1 MNDIK
6 QSGNRL
12 LFHAPRQKG
21 WSISIKAENMTLHP
35 GFPLMKQGDI
45 VSFYHLQMPRW
56 LFTESKYMALS
67 LEAKVAY
74 TFLLNRFQLSRMNGW
89 VNEEGEVFIV
99 FTRESLAAEMQV
111 SYRKAIDSFKELVK
125 AQLIWEK
132 RIGRG
137 RPNQIYLAAV
147 QLTEE
152 EKNSHTS
159 APFIKQESRPA
170 RSAHQEDAA
179 AVERPVEK
187 VEPPAQDLQKPQA
200 QKCGSGT
207 SRTAEIAPLDLR
219 ESHPNNTEQRE
230 KEFSQKAV
238 SPSIFGPTDEDSD
251 LEEII
256 ERSELW
262 ILPEEVR
269 GGVRSA
275 IERLFYSERLKLG
288 DVVLPQAK
296 IRSHLWQLDGEIIQ
310 DAYAKLRAHTVGEV
324 KNSSFYVM
332 VVIFNCAL
340 LPEPADGNR
349 SISLAARPQAG

>member
-1 MNDIK
+1 M
-6 QSGNRL
+6 
-12 LFHAPRQKG
+12 
-21 WSISIKAENMTLHP
+21 KAENMTHP

-89 VNEEGEVFIV
+89 VNEDGEVFIV
-99 FTRESLAAEMQV
+99 FTRESLATEMQV

-132 RIGRG
+132 RLGWG

-152 EKNSHTS
+152 EKSSHAS
-159 APFIKQESRPA
+159 APFIEREPRPA
-170 RSAHQEDAA
+170 RSAHQEDAPT
-179 AVERPVEK
+179 VETAVEK
-187 VEPPAQDLQKPQA
+187 VDSPAQDLPKSQV
-200 QKCGSGT
+200 QKCGFGT
-207 SRTAEIAPLDLR
+207 SRTAKTAPSDLP
-219 ESHPNNTEQRE
+219 ESHPSNTEQRE
-230 KEFSQKAV
+230 KDLIQKEV
-238 SPSIFGPTDEDSD
+238 SPSVLEPADEDGD

-269 GGVRSA
+269 GVFRSA
-275 IERLFYSERLKLG
+275 IERLFYSQRLKLG

-296 IRSHLWQLDGEIIQ
+296 IRSHLWQLDGEIVQ
-310 DAYAKLRAHTVGEV
+310 EAYAKLRAHTVGEV

-332 VVIFNCAL
+332 VVIFNCIWEVHSDL
-340 LPEPADGNR
+340 LVDPDLNQ
-349 SISLAARPQAG
+349 LAIPSRPGGGAPC

>member
-1 MNDIK
+1 MK
-6 QSGNRL
+6 V
-12 LFHAPRQKG
+12 
-21 WSISIKAENMTLHP
+21 ENMTHP

-99 FTRESLAAEMQV
+99 FTRESLATEMQV

-132 RIGRG
+132 RLGRG

-152 EKNSHTS
+152 EKSSHLS
-159 APFIKQESRPA
+159 APFVEKEARPA
-170 RSAHQEDAA
+170 ESAHQGDASI
-179 AVERPVEK
+179 VERPVEK
-187 VEPPAQDLQKPQA
+187 VDSPAQELQKPHI
-200 QKCGSGT
+200 QKCESGT

-219 ESHPNNTEQRE
+219 ESHPSNTEQRE
-230 KEFSQKAV
+230 KEFSQKDV
-238 SPSIFGPTDEDSD
+238 SQSVLEQTDEDSD

-269 GGVRSA
+269 GVFRNA

-296 IRSHLWQLDGEIIQ
+296 IRSHLWQLDGEIVQ
-310 DAYAKLRAHTVGEV
+310 DAYAKLRAHTAGKV

-332 VVIFNCAL
+332 VVLFNCIWEVHSDLLVDPYLNQLAL
-340 LPEPADGNR
+340 P
-349 SISLAARPQAG
+349 SRPGGGAPC

>member
-1 MNDIK
+1 M
-6 QSGNRL
+6 
-12 LFHAPRQKG
+12 
-21 WSISIKAENMTLHP
+21 KAENMTHP

-89 VNEEGEVFIV
+89 VNEDGEVFIV
-99 FTRESLAAEMQV
+99 FTRESLATEMQV

-132 RIGRG
+132 RLGWG

-152 EKNSHTS
+152 EKSPHTS
-159 APFIKQESRPA
+159 APFVEKESRPA
-170 RSAHQEDAA
+170 ESAHQEDAA
-179 AVERPVEK
+179 AVEMPVEK
-187 VEPPAQDLQKPQA
+187 VDSPSQDLPKPQA

-207 SRTAEIAPLDLR
+207 SRTAKAAPLDLR

-230 KEFSQKAV
+230 KELIQKDV
-238 SPSIFGPTDEDSD
+238 SPSVLAQTDEDSD

-262 ILPEEVR
+262 ILPEEVQ
-269 GGVRSA
+269 GVFRSA

-288 DVVLPQAK
+288 DVVLPQTK
-296 IRSHLWQLDGEIIQ
+296 IRSHLWQLHGEIVQ
-310 DAYAKLRAHTVGEV
+310 DAYAKLRAHTAGKV
-324 KNSSFYVM
+324 KNSSIYVM
-332 VVIFNCAL
+332 VVIFNCIWEVQSDLLVDPYLNQLAL
-340 LPEPADGNR
+340 P
-349 SISLAARPQAG
+349 SRPGGGAPC

>member
-1 MNDIK
+1 M
-6 QSGNRL
+6 
-12 LFHAPRQKG
+12 
-21 WSISIKAENMTLHP
+21 KAENMTHP

-56 LFTESKYMALS
+56 LFTESRYMALS

-74 TFLLNRFQLSRMNGW
+74 TFLLNRFQLSRMNDW

-132 RIGRG
+132 RLGRG

-152 EKNSHTS
+152 EKSSHAS
-159 APFIKQESRPA
+159 APFLNKEDVKPERPA
-170 RSAHQEDAA
+170 ESAHQEDAPT
-179 AVERPVEK
+179 VERQVER
-187 VEPPAQDLQKPQA
+187 VDSPAQDLPKPQFL
-200 QKCGSGT
+200 KCGFGT
-207 SRTAEIAPLDLR
+207 SRTAEMAPLDLP
-219 ESHPNNTEQRE
+219 ESHPSNTEQRE
-230 KEFSQKAV
+230 KEFSQKDV
-238 SPSIFGPTDEDSD
+238 SPSVLARTDEDSD

-262 ILPEEVR
+262 TLPEEVQ
-269 GGVRSA
+269 GVFRSA

-296 IRSHLWQLDGEIIQ
+296 IRPHLWQLDGEIVQ
-310 DAYAKLRAHTVGEV
+310 DAYAKLRAHTVGKV

-332 VVIFNCAL
+332 VVIFNCIWEVHSDLLVDPYLNQLAL
-340 LPEPADGNR
+340 P
-349 SISLAARPQAG
+349 SRPGGGAPC

>member
-1 MNDIK
+1 M
-6 QSGNRL
+6 
-12 LFHAPRQKG
+12 
-21 WSISIKAENMTLHP
+21 KAENVTLHP

-89 VNEEGEVFIV
+89 VNEAGEVFII
-99 FTRESLAAEMQV
+99 FTREALAAEMQV

-147 QLTEE
+147 QLAEE
-152 EKNSHTS
+152 EKSSHAS
-159 APFIKQESRPA
+159 APFIEQESRPA
-170 RSAHQEDAA
+170 RSAHQEDAPT
-179 AVERPVEK
+179 VETAVEK
-187 VEPPAQDLQKPQA
+187 VDSPAQDLPKPQV
-200 QKCGSGT
+200 QKCGFGT
-207 SRTAEIAPLDLR
+207 SRTAKTAPSDLPESHPSNTDLR
-219 ESHPNNTEQRE
+219 EKDLIQ
-230 KEFSQKAV
+230 KEV
-238 SPSIFGPTDEDSD
+238 SPSVLEPADKDSD

-269 GGVRSA
+269 GVFRSA
-275 IERLFYSERLKLG
+275 IERLFYSQRLKLG

-296 IRSHLWQLDGEIIQ
+296 IRSHLWQLDGEIVQ
-310 DAYAKLRAHTVGEV
+310 DAYAKLRAHTAGKV

-332 VVIFNCAL
+332 VVIFNCIWEVHSDL
-340 LPEPADGNR
+340 LVDPYLNQLAIPSRPEGGAPC
-349 SISLAARPQAG
+349 

>member
-1 MNDIK
+1 M
-6 QSGNRL
+6 
-12 LFHAPRQKG
+12 
-21 WSISIKAENMTLHP
+21 KAENMTLHP

-89 VNEEGEVFIV
+89 VNEAGEVFIV

-152 EKNSHTS
+152 EKSSHAS
-159 APFIKQESRPA
+159 APFIEREPRPA
-170 RSAHQEDAA
+170 RSAHQEDAPT
-179 AVERPVEK
+179 VETAVEK
-187 VEPPAQDLQKPQA
+187 VDSPAQDLPKSQA
-200 QKCGSGT
+200 QKCGFGT
-207 SRTAEIAPLDLR
+207 SRTAEMAPLDLP
-219 ESHPNNTEQRE
+219 ESHPSNTEQRE
-230 KEFSQKAV
+230 KEFSQKDV
-238 SPSIFGPTDEDSD
+238 SPSVLARTDEDSD

-262 ILPEEVR
+262 TLPEEVQ
-269 GGVRSA
+269 GVFRSA
-275 IERLFYSERLKLG
+275 IERLFYSKQLKLG

-296 IRSHLWQLDGEIIQ
+296 IRSHLWQLDGEILQ
-310 DAYAKLRAHTVGEV
+310 DAYAKLRAHRAGTV

-332 VVIFNCAL
+332 VVIFNCIWEVHSDL
-340 LPEPADGNR
+340 LVDPYLNQ
-349 SISLAARPQAG
+349 LAMSSRPGGDVPC

>member
-1 MNDIK
+1 M
-6 QSGNRL
+6 
-12 LFHAPRQKG
+12 
-21 WSISIKAENMTLHP
+21 KAENMTLHP
-35 GFPLMKQGDI
+35 GFPLMKQSDI

-89 VNEEGEVFIV
+89 VNENGEVFIV

-125 AQLIWEK
+125 ARLIWE
-132 RIGRG
+132 RRLGRG

-152 EKNSHTS
+152 EKSSHTS
-159 APFIKQESRPA
+159 APFVSKESRPA
-170 RSAHQEDAA
+170 ESAYQEDASI
-179 AVERPVEK
+179 VETPVEK
-187 VEPPAQDLQKPQA
+187 VNFSVQDLPEPQV
-200 QKCGSGT
+200 QKCGFST
-207 SRTAEIAPLDLR
+207 SRTADFAPLDLP

-230 KEFSQKAV
+230 KDLIQKNVSQSV
-238 SPSIFGPTDEDSD
+238 SEPTDTDGN
-251 LEEII
+251 LEEIL

-262 ILPEEVR
+262 ILPEEVQGIFR
-269 GGVRSA
+269 NA

-288 DVVLPQAK
+288 DVVLPQSK

-310 DAYAKLRAHTVGEV
+310 DAYEKLRRHTVGKI
-324 KNSSFYVM
+324 KNSTIYVM
-332 VVIFNCAL
+332 VVIFNCIWEVHSDL
-340 LPEPADGNR
+340 LVDPYLNQ
-349 SISLAARPQAG
+349 LAMRQPVSSSPGGGLSC

>member
-1 MNDIK
+1 M
-6 QSGNRL
+6 
-12 LFHAPRQKG
+12 
-21 WSISIKAENMTLHP
+21 KAENMTLHP

-89 VNEEGEVFIV
+89 VNEAGEVFIV

-152 EKNSHTS
+152 EKSSHAS
-159 APFIKQESRPA
+159 APFIEREPRPA
-170 RSAHQEDAA
+170 RSAHQEDAPT
-179 AVERPVEK
+179 VETAVEK
-187 VEPPAQDLQKPQA
+187 VDSPAQDLPKSQV
-200 QKCGSGT
+200 QKCGFGT
-207 SRTAEIAPLDLR
+207 SRTAKTAPSDLP
-219 ESHPNNTEQRE
+219 ESHPSNTEQRE
-230 KEFSQKAV
+230 KDLIQKEV
-238 SPSIFGPTDEDSD
+238 SPSVLEPADEDGD
-251 LEEII
+251 LEEVI

-269 GGVRSA
+269 GVFRSA
-275 IERLFYSERLKLG
+275 IERLFYSQRLKLG

-296 IRSHLWQLDGEIIQ
+296 IRSHLWQLDGEIVQ
-310 DAYAKLRAHTVGEV
+310 EAYAKLRAHTVGEV

-332 VVIFNCAL
+332 VVIFNCIWEVHSDL
-340 LPEPADGNR
+340 LVDPYLNQ
-349 SISLAARPQAG
+349 LAIPSRPGGGAPC